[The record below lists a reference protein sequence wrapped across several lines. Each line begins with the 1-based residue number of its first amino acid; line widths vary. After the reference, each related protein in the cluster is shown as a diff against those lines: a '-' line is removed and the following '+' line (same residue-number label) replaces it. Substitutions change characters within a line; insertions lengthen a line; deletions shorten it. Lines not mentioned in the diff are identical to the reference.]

1 MKEINF
7 SFFLL
12 IDCAGLDDLMKERSK
27 EDTTDEEDENESRPD
42 PTDPQAMMQAAFMV
56 RT

>member
-1 MKEINF
+1 MHEFKPL
-7 SFFLL
+7 FFLF
-12 IDCAGLDDLMKERSK
+12 IDCVGLDDLMKERSK

>member
-1 MKEINF
+1 MHEFKPL
-7 SFFLL
+7 FFLF